1 MPYKSKGKKDCTQ
14 SDGSKGKYQTVKKN
28 GTKRCYKSKKQ
39 YDAAMAWAHE
49 ADEAE
54 YGEEINEDIM
64 RILVKDFSVPVVE
77 SQSRIK
83 AGAAG
88 QKAVGDAFVMLDP
101 AITYT
106 SNSEGSTTTDVL
118 LSVPGIQQ
126 PIKVEVKN
134 SEKSART
141 CGGL

>member
-49 ADEAE
+49 ADEAG

-64 RILVKDFSVPVVE
+64 RILVDRVW
-77 SQSRIK
+77 
-83 AGAAG
+83 
-88 QKAVGDAFVMLDP
+88 
-101 AITYT
+101 
-106 SNSEGSTTTDVL
+106 
-118 LSVPGIQQ
+118 
-126 PIKVEVKN
+126 
-134 SEKSART
+134 ARYMNVAS
-141 CGGL
+141 CGYCQVSLH